1 MKALVT
7 GGTGF
12 IGSHLVEYLSA
23 RDVEIFALVRDPS
36 NLKFLKG
43 LAVQVLHGDLLSV
56 PALPSDL
63 DCVFHLAALT
73 KPIKSADYYTVNQ
86 RGTASFFEALRRQ
99 RLSPKIIHLSSLAA
113 CGPSIDGRGRQENES
128 PAPVSHY
135 GRSKL
140 LGEEAALA
148 LKDRWPVV
156 IIRVGVVFGPRDDD
170 FLRYLKPLRQ
180 GILLSFGLKSRWM
193 SVCYVKDLVRAL
205 DLAARQTL
213 PSGTIINIGDPAP
226 YSFEE
231 MGRVAGQI
239 LGKKLRK
246 IVIPLPVVYLA
257 ALASDISTA
266 FSGRPSIITRKKF
279 PELKQAG
286 WMADVR
292 KSWEVMGFQIRYT
305 LEEALRETIGWYQAN
320 GWL

>member
-43 LAVQVLHGDLLSV
+43 LDVQVLHGDLLSV
-56 PALPSDL
+56 PDLPSDL

-99 RLSPKIIHLSSLAA
+99 KLSPKIIHLSSLAA
-113 CGPSIDGRGRQENES
+113 CGPSRDSRGRQENEA

-140 LGEEAALA
+140 LGEEAAQA

-156 IIRVGVVFGPRDDD
+156 ILRVGVVFGPRDDD
-170 FLRYLKPLRQ
+170 FLRYFKPLRQ

-205 DLAARQTL
+205 DLAARETL
-213 PSGTIINIGDPAP
+213 PSGTIINIGDPVP
-226 YSFEE
+226 YRFEDF
-231 MGRVAGQI
+231 GRVAGQI
-239 LGKKLRK
+239 LGKKVRK
-246 IVIPLPVVYLA
+246 IIIPLPVVYLA
-257 ALASDISTA
+257 ALASDFSTA
-266 FSGRPSIITRKKF
+266 MTGRPSKITLKKM
-279 PELKQAG
+279 PELVQAE
-286 WMADVR
+286 WLADVR
-292 KSWEVMGFQIRYT
+292 KAKELIGFQTRYS
-305 LEEALRETIGWYQAN
+305 LEEALWETLSWYRAN

>member
-1 MKALVT
+1 MKVLVT

-113 CGPSIDGRGRQENES
+113 CGPSCDSRGRQENEA

-170 FLRYLKPLRQ
+170 FPKYFKPLRQ

-205 DLAARQTL
+205 DLAARETL
-213 PSGTIINIGDPAP
+213 PSGTIINIGDPVP
-226 YSFEE
+226 YRFEDF
-231 MGRVAGQI
+231 GRVAGQI

-246 IVIPLPVVYLA
+246 IIIPLPVVYLA

-266 FSGRPSIITRKKF
+266 FTGRPSKITLKKL
-279 PELKQAG
+279 PELIQAG
-286 WMADVR
+286 WLADVR
-292 KSWEVMGFQIRYT
+292 KARELIGFQTRYS